1 MVLSADLTFRAKWT
15 NTIMSSSGLLRSF
28 KSIPNCSWNA
38 VWGPSSHHRMGSG
51 HGWDDDGDSDVSVI
65 IVVVS
70 GSEPGDLSEIRVSG
84 SWSISRVYTHWMQ
97 LAPDHCTMGN

>member
-1 MVLSADLTFRAKWT
+1 MKTGFVLSMELSADLMFRAKWT

-70 GSEPGDLSEIRVSG
+70 GSEPGDLSDQSERLLVNFPCLHSLDAAG
-84 SWSISRVYTHWMQ
+84 S
-97 LAPDHCTMGN
+97 